1 MKPLKKKK
9 KKKREML
16 EREKVECTLYD
27 LQHIGKQAKYSET

>member
-1 MKPLKKKK
+1 MKPQKKK
-9 KKKREML
+9 KKKREKK